1 MKSES
6 GFITL
11 DKEMPQASLCDWVL
25 DMRDNLSGNVDLSLF
40 IEIKISNPVS
50 DN

>member
-11 DKEMPQASLCDWVL
+11 DKDMPQATFCDWVL

-40 IEIKISNPVS
+40 IEIKISNSVPG
-50 DN
+50 N